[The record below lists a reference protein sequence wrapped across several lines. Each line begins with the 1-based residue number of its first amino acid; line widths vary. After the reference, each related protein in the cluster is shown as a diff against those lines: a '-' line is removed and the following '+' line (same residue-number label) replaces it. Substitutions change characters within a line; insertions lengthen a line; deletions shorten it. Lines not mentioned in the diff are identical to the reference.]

1 MTQQLTPEQSAA
13 LHSYGTKPMP
23 VVDPATNHVYLVVD
37 QATHHQ
43 AMNAL
48 RERDDEMSIRRG
60 IEDVESASWCAHSRE
75 NGRPRFKVEL
85 WDKLVN
91 LGRGNSHRI
100 LFTIQSET
108 IFVLTVRSTGQDDLT
123 PHDLPANFFT

>member
-60 IEDVESASWCAHSRE
+60 IEDVDAGRYSSADEA
-75 NGRPRFKVEL
+75 FA
-85 WDKLVN
+85 
-91 LGRGNSHRI
+91 RI
-100 LFTIQSET
+100 NASFEAK
-108 IFVLTVRSTGQDDLT
+108 FGE
-123 PHDLPANFFT
+123 